1 MDKLLYLTRALSRT
15 KRKNYEN
22 YVVNAVYFR
31 VGNKDLYP
39 VSQQCVKASN
49 GKFYYIDLYFPQL
62 KIAIEC
68 DEAFHAHQQVQD
80 MLRELAIIRQLT
92 AVDVMDS
99 IEIDDQTMGI
109 ADVSNEYVAIKND
122 MAKYT
127 DLTILRI
134 DVSQDYEN
142 VEQQID
148 KCVKIIKDKISE
160 KGLTDIFGSLD
171 PEAYYKNKKTIKI
184 SDNIV
189 FKTNNDV
196 CNIVLGKN
204 YNGNQKQ
211 RVSLSN
217 GVYAWL
223 PTKMDVNKPNEKEYA
238 NEISQDGTKIYE
250 RTTNPNE
257 VAKRMSQQL
266 HIGQERVVFAKIKD
280 PVTEIEGYRFI
291 GVFKGRRYE
300 ADGTLIYERIAE
312 DFDII

>member
-1 MDKLLYLTRALSRT
+1 MDKFLYLTRALSRT

-134 DVSQDYEN
+134 DVSKDYEN
-142 VEQQID
+142 VERQID

-160 KGLTDIFGSLD
+160 KGLTDIFGSHD
-171 PEAYYKNKKTIKI
+171 PQTYFKNRNTINVT
-184 SDNIV
+184 DPVV
-189 FKTNNDV
+189 FRTYIEVYNT
-196 CNIVLGKN
+196 IFGKN
-204 YNGNQKQ
+204 YPDTYRARSIMHLNGD
-211 RVSLSN
+211 L
-217 GVYAWL
+217 YAWL
-223 PTKMDVNKPNEKEYA
+223 PTKMDVNNPNNKGYT

-250 RTTNPNE
+250 RTTDAGE
-257 VAKRMSQQL
+257 IAKTALSFS
-266 HIGQERVVFAKIKD
+266 I
-280 PVTEIEGYRFI
+280 
-291 GVFKGRRYE
+291 
-300 ADGTLIYERIAE
+300 
-312 DFDII
+312 

>member
-1 MDKLLYLTRALSRT
+1 MITKMRGTMDILPEEIPAFRYIEETARRVAARYGFSEIRIDIT
-15 KRKNYEN
+15 KNYEEVEAQIN
-22 YVVNAVYFR
+22 DAVNFI
-31 VGNKDLYP
+31 N
-39 VSQQCVKASN
+39 S
-49 GKFYYIDLYFPQL
+49 
-62 KIAIEC
+62 
-68 DEAFHAHQQVQD
+68 
-80 MLRELAIIRQLT
+80 
-92 AVDVMDS
+92 
-99 IEIDDQTMGI
+99 
-109 ADVSNEYVAIKND
+109 
-122 MAKYT
+122 
-127 DLTILRI
+127 
-134 DVSQDYEN
+134 
-142 VEQQID
+142 QID
-148 KCVKIIKDKISE
+148 AV
-160 KGLTDIFGSLD
+160 GLDNGWELFD
-171 PEAYYKNKKTIKI
+171 PDPKAYYQNKKAIRI